1 MSRLARALTGRLV
14 AENGLYMP
22 SSTSGGGG
30 GGGIAITSWVEV
42 TEASSPVVPVNGIGY
57 ICNLSSGNIIFNPVA
72 GTIGQGFAV
81 KLLPGVGGPG
91 NTNTV
96 TINAPGGG
104 DIEQLVP
111 ENGIYSTDALVFT
124 NASPGGGDSGTML
137 VFRSDGAGNLG
148 IFSA

>member
-1 MSRLARALTGRLV
+1 MRLFSQAG
-14 AENGLYMP
+14 GGG
-22 SSTSGGGG
+22 GGGG

-42 TEASSPVVPVNGIGY
+42 SASDSPVVPTAGVGY
-57 ICNLSSGNIIFNPVA
+57 LCDLSSGDIAFDPVA

-91 NTNTV
+91 NTNAVTV
-96 TINAPGGG
+96 NAPGGG

-111 ENGIYSTDALVFT
+111 DNGIYSADALVFT
-124 NASPGGGDSGTML
+124 NVSAGGGDSGTML